1 MTNAMSGWAARN
13 SEGDTVAILDQR
25 SFIDVVRRQSMWS
38 RNAFTERLNLKWPI
52 LQAPM
57 GWLSTPALAAAVSN
71 AGGLGGLG
79 MWGFSAEDAERRI
92 AGFRQQ
98 SSGSLNVNYPLW
110 PEPRITLP
118 ASEAMRKRLQPHYD
132 AKGLGAV
139 PQPKGAASEV
149 SREHLA
155 MLLRAK
161 PEMVSFHF
169 GLPRPEVVQAIKG
182 AGIFVISSATTV
194 AEARTLEQ
202 CGVDAVIAQGT
213 EAGGH
218 RGTFTGVDTSM
229 QPGLLALLPQVVD
242 AVSVPVIAAGGIADG
257 RQVAAAFMLGASAV
271 QLGTAFL
278 RCEEANV
285 LEAHRAAMREASDAC
300 TIVTDMITGRP
311 ARYIRNRLTDD
322 LIASGLEPVSF
333 PAQLSLTAP
342 LEKTGD
348 REFMILLAGQSVA
361 LAKDT
366 NAAALVA
373 SLAEETSRRLR
384 TFDD

>member
-1 MTNAMSGWAARN
+1 
-13 SEGDTVAILDQR
+13 
-25 SFIDVVRRQSMWS
+25 MWS
-38 RNAFTERLNLKWPI
+38 KNAFTERLNLKWPI

-110 PEPRITLP
+110 PEPKITP
-118 ASEAMRKRLQPHYD
+118 QASEAMRLRLQPHYD
-132 AKGLGAV
+132 AKGLGSV
-139 PQPKGAASEV
+139 PQPKGAAGEV
-149 SREHLA
+149 SREHLE
-155 MLLRAK
+155 MLLRAR

-169 GLPRPEVVQAIKG
+169 GLPQPEIVQAIRD
-182 AGIFVISSATTV
+182 AGIFIISSATTV

-202 CGVDAVIAQGT
+202 RGVNAIIAQGT

-218 RGTFTGVDTSM
+218 RGTFSGVDMSM
-229 QPGLLALLPQVVD
+229 QAGLFALLPQVVD
-242 AVSVPVIAAGGIADG
+242 AVTVPVIAAGGVADG

-278 RCEEANV
+278 RCEEAKV
-285 LEAHRAAMREASDAC
+285 HDAHRAALREADDAC
-300 TIVTDMITGRP
+300 TVVTGMLTGRP
-311 ARYIRNRLTDD
+311 ARYIRNKLADD
-322 LIASGLEPVSF
+322 LIASGLEPVAF
-333 PAQLSLTAP
+333 PAQMSLTVP
-342 LEKTGD
+342 LESSGD
-348 REFMILLAGQSVA
+348 RELTLLLAGQSAA

-366 NAAALVA
+366 NAASLVE
-373 SLAEETSRRLR
+373 SLAKETSRRLQAYR
-384 TFDD
+384 G

>member
-1 MTNAMSGWAARN
+1 
-13 SEGDTVAILDQR
+13 
-25 SFIDVVRRQSMWS
+25 
-38 RNAFTERLNLKWPI
+38 
-52 LQAPM
+52 
-57 GWLSTPALAAAVSN
+57 
-71 AGGLGGLG
+71 

-110 PEPRITLP
+110 PEPRITP
-118 ASEAMRKRLQPHYD
+118 QATEGMRKRLQPHYD

-139 PQPKGAASEV
+139 PDPKGVASEV
-149 SREHLA
+149 SREYLA

-169 GLPRPEVVQAIKG
+169 GLPRQEIVQVIKD
-182 AGIFVISSATTV
+182 AGIFIISSATTV
-194 AEARTLEQ
+194 AEARTLEEG
-202 CGVDAVIAQGT
+202 GVDAIIAQGT

-218 RGTFTGVDTSM
+218 RGTFSGADISM

-257 RQVAAAFMLGASAV
+257 RQVAAAFMLGASGV

-285 LEAHRAAMREASDAC
+285 LDAHRAALREANDAC

-311 ARYIRNRLTDD
+311 ARYIRNRLADD

-342 LEKTGD
+342 LERAGD
-348 REFMILLAGQSVA
+348 SEFTVLLAGQSAA

-366 NAAALVA
+366 NAATLVE
-373 SLAEETSRRLR
+373 SLAEETSHRLHAFR
-384 TFDD
+384 A